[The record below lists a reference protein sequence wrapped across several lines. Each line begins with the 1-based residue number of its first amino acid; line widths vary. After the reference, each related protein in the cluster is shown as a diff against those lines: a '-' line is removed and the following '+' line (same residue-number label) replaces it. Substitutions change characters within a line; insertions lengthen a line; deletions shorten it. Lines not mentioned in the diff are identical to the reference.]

1 MSGKRVTIVL
11 DYEVDKKIRELQ
23 AKEIRRTSSSVSFS
37 KVINELL
44 RNSLKK

>member
-1 MSGKRVTIVL
+1 MSGKRVKIVL

-23 AKEIRRTSSSVSFS
+23 AKAIRSTSSSVSFS
-37 KVINELL
+37 KVINDLL